1 MIVKNRTL
9 LLLAANVLLAMFII
23 LNMDEDDQVG
33 NINSQFS
40 EMIVNMTEI
49 EFLQPSIGQRI
60 ALRKAQNDWNITHPI
75 SWPVEPISM
84 ANLVSKI
91 SLKLAG
97 VVCAL

>member
-49 EFLQPSIGQRI
+49 EFYSLQLDKELP
-60 ALRKAQNDWNITHPI
+60 
-75 SWPVEPISM
+75 
-84 ANLVSKI
+84 
-91 SLKLAG
+91 
-97 VVCAL
+97 